1 MTNPRGPAASFDE
14 ALLLIGQLNYA
25 WTNTESLLVHAIAG
39 LARTDKESAVIIFLT
54 LNTMRARVDLVE
66 RLAKLDRVPAVER
79 KRVLGVTRRLV
90 ALSATRNRYN
100 HSIYAFDPETG
111 DVRTILM
118 RIADGKDDIRVGKST
133 ALDDAALAEIRSVIT
148 EIGTL
153 NRDIWSLISELG
165 YPV

>member
-14 ALLLIGQLNYA
+14 ALLLIGQLNYT

-148 EIGTL
+148 EIGAL